1 MPNNEIL
8 AHHILRYVGQ
18 TFPSFVCRENKKFH
32 LENVQ
37 HHFRQTSKMS
47 EEKDPLPSYLEKIN
61 RNSHRDTFIFKKVT
75 LGTDEFQSP
84 KQVGFTKGET

>member
-8 AHHILRYVGQ
+8 AHRILRYVGQ

-37 HHFRQTSKMS
+37 HHFRQTSNMS
-47 EEKDPLPSYLEKIN
+47 EEKDPLPSYLEKIS
-61 RNSHRDTFIFKKVT
+61 RNSHRDTFIFDKVT
-75 LGTDEFQSP
+75 LATDEFQ
-84 KQVGFTKGET
+84 